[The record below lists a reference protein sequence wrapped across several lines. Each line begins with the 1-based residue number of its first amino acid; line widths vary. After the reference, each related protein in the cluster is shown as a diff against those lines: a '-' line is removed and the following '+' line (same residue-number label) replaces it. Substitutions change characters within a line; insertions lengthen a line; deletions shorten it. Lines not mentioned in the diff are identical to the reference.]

1 MNLLRSIFIASILPA
16 ACFASSLPPNLAQ
29 ELKSQADE
37 LSPLSIQWTDNG
49 QPQTLLRQNR
59 CVYCGSPADAASFDG
74 STIYWRFENA
84 DQPVLLKIPASRL
97 GDARRNVHWLQCRYL
112 DAAGWHI
119 PSTASQLAASNCQS
133 VILQLIEAGASVSRL
148 EYVQPTQI
156 RIELAAVHP
165 PAMKYV
171 FYLDPKL
178 GNAIR
183 RQEEYLG
190 GQLRTEIDN
199 EDFQRLGTRSIW
211 LPRHCRI
218 ETPQNPHDLRLISI
232 SLNPIPPDQFVLS
245 TDRIGALIS
254 DETAPGGPINFQIP
268 PAPATLDFD
277 ELTASAPPATSSIAP
292 RIWILL
298 AATGAALTWTAWRSR
313 TLLTHRMR

>member
-1 MNLLRSIFIASILPA
+1 MNLLRSIFIASVLSA
-16 ACFASSLPPNLAQ
+16 ACFASGLPTNLAQ
-29 ELKSQADE
+29 ELESQADG
-37 LSPLSIQWTDNG
+37 LTPLSIQWTDNG

-59 CVYCGSPADAASFDG
+59 WVYCGSPADAASFDG
-74 STIYWRFENA
+74 STIYWQFENA

-97 GDARRNVHWLQCRYL
+97 GDARRNVHWLQSRYL

-119 PSTASQLAASNCQS
+119 PSTASQLVASDCQS
-133 VILQLIEAGASVSRL
+133 VILQLIEAGASVNRL
-148 EYVQPTQI
+148 EYVQPTLI
-156 RIELAAVHP
+156 RLELAAVHP

-183 RQEEYLG
+183 RQEEYLN

-218 ETPQNPHDLRLISI
+218 EPPQNPHDLRLISI
-232 SLNPIPPDQFVLS
+232 SLNPIPASQFVLS
-245 TDRIGALIS
+245 TDQIGALIS

-277 ELTASAPPATSSIAP
+277 ELAASAPPATSSIAP